1 MPEFNITRRAA
12 IALAAP
18 ALLLARRAQAQ
29 GQDFPNRPVRIIV
42 PSPAGGPTDAIA
54 RLVAPGLAEGW
65 NYPAVID
72 NRVGGTGAVGS
83 QAVARSA
90 PDGHTLLV
98 NASMHAI
105 IPSIM
110 PNLPYNAI
118 TDFTPIALL
127 ASGPYVLVAHPSLQ
141 VTTLADVIALAKA
154 RPGTLNYAS
163 PGSGTGNHFATE
175 LFKSMAGIDIV
186 HVPYP
191 GAAQATTDTVGGQ
204 VQLMLNNMISAV
216 PHIEAGRLRAI
227 AVTSAH
233 RSAALPNVPTFA
245 ETLPGFEAIT
255 WYGMWGPAGLPD
267 ALTNDLNRR
276 ANTAM
281 RTDTMKSRLALL
293 GVEPGNDSPQ
303 DFGRFVVSE
312 LDKWAVVARV
322 SGARAD

>member
-1 MPEFNITRRAA
+1 MPIPIVSRRACA
-12 IALAAP
+12 VAVASVLT
-18 ALLLARRAQAQ
+18 ARGARAQ
-29 GQDFPNRPVRIIV
+29 GQDFPNRPVRIVV

-54 RLVAPGLAEGW
+54 RLAAPGLAEGW
-65 NYPAVID
+65 TQPAVID
-72 NRVGGTGAVGS
+72 NRVGGTGVVGC
-83 QAVARSA
+83 QFVARSA

-110 PNLPYNAI
+110 PNIPYNVN
-118 TDFTPIALL
+118 TDFTSIALL
-127 ASGPYVLVAHPSLQ
+127 ASGPYVLVAHPS
-141 VTTLADVIALAKA
+141 VPVRTLADVIALAKA

-163 PGSGTGNHFATE
+163 PGSGTGNHFGTE

-227 AVTSAH
+227 AVTSLH
-233 RSAALPNVPTFA
+233 RSAALPDVPTFA

-255 WYGMWGPAGLPD
+255 WYGMFGPAGMPD
-267 ALTNDLNRR
+267 ALTEDLNRR
-276 ANTAM
+276 ANAAM
-281 RTDTMKSRLALL
+281 ATDAMKSRLAAL
-293 GVEPGNDSPQ
+293 GVEPGTDTPQ
-303 DFGRFVVSE
+303 EFGRFVASE
-312 LDKWAVVARV
+312 TEKWAQVARV

>member
-1 MPEFNITRRAA
+1 MPSPRVSRRACA
-12 IALAAP
+12 ASLASAWAAP
-18 ALLLARRAQAQ
+18 KARAQ
-29 GQDFPNRPVRIIV
+29 GQDFPNRPVRLIV

-65 NYPAVID
+65 TQPAIVD
-72 NRVGGTGAVGS
+72 NRVGGTGAVGC
-83 QAVARSA
+83 QLVARSA

-110 PNLPYNAI
+110 PNLPYNVG
-118 TDFTPIALL
+118 TDFTAIALL
-127 ASGPYVLVAHPSLQ
+127 ASGPYVLVAHPS
-141 VTTLADVIALAKA
+141 VPVRTLADVIALAKA

-163 PGSGTGNHFATE
+163 PGSGTGNHFGTE
-175 LFKSMAGIDIV
+175 LFKAMAGIDIV

-191 GAAQATTDTVGGQ
+191 GAAPATTDTVAGN

-227 AVTSAH
+227 AVTSLH
-233 RSAALPNVPTFA
+233 RSPALPDVPTFA

-255 WYGMWGPAGLPD
+255 WYGMLGPAGLPD

-276 ANTAM
+276 ANAAM
-281 RTDTMKSRLALL
+281 GTDEMKSRLAAL
-293 GVEPGNDSPQ
+293 GVEPAQDSPQ
-303 DFGRFVVSE
+303 EFGRFVTSE
-312 LDKWAVVARV
+312 TEKWAQVARV
-322 SGARAD
+322 SGAKAD

>member
-1 MPEFNITRRAA
+1 MPSLPVSRRVGGV
-12 IALAAP
+12 LAT
-18 ALLLARRAQAQ
+18 LSVLGDRADAQ
-29 GQDFPNRPVRIIV
+29 PSDFPNRPVRIVV

-54 RLVAPGLAEGW
+54 RLVAPGVAEGW
-65 NYPAVID
+65 AQPAVVD
-72 NRVGGTGAVGS
+72 NRVGGTGAVGC
-83 QAVARSA
+83 QLVARSA

-110 PNLPYNAI
+110 PNLPYNVG

-127 ASGPYVLVAHPSLQ
+127 AIGPYVLVAHPS
-141 VTTLADVIALAKA
+141 VPARTLADVIALARA
-154 RPGTLNYAS
+154 RPGGLNYAS

-175 LFKSMAGIDIV
+175 LLKAMAGIDIV

-227 AVTSAH
+227 AVTSAQ
-233 RSAALPNVPTFA
+233 RSPALPDVPTFA
-245 ETLPGFEAIT
+245 ETLPGFEATT
-255 WYGMWGPAGLPD
+255 WYGMFGPAGLPD

-276 ANTAM
+276 ATAAM
-281 RTDTMKSRLALL
+281 RTDAMKSRLAAL
-293 GVEPGNDSPQ
+293 GVEPGRDTPQ
-303 DFGRFVVSE
+303 EFGRFVAGE
-312 LDKWAVVARV
+312 TQKWARVARV

>member
-1 MPEFNITRRAA
+1 MPFPVASRRACAAA
-12 IALAAP
+12 IASAALG
-18 ALLLARRAQAQ
+18 AGAARAQ
-29 GQDFPNRPVRIIV
+29 GQDFPSRPVRLIV
-42 PSPAGGPTDAIA
+42 PSPAGGPTDAVA

-65 NYPAVID
+65 TQPAVID
-72 NRVGGTGAVGS
+72 NRVGGTGAVGC
-83 QAVARSA
+83 QLVARSA

-110 PNLPYNAI
+110 PNLPYNAN
-118 TDFTPIALL
+118 TDFTAIALL
-127 ASGPYVLVAHPSLQ
+127 ASGPYVLVAHPS
-141 VTTLADVIALAKA
+141 VPVHTLADVIALAKA

-163 PGSGTGNHFATE
+163 PGSGTGNHFGTE
-175 LFKSMAGIDIV
+175 LFKAMAGIDIV

-255 WYGMWGPAGLPD
+255 WYGMFGPAGMPD
-267 ALTNDLNRR
+267 TLANDLNRR
-276 ANTAM
+276 ANAAM
-281 RTDTMKSRLALL
+281 RTDAMKSRLAAL
-293 GVEPGNDSPQ
+293 GVEPGSDTPQ
-303 DFGRFVVSE
+303 DFGRFVASE
-312 LDKWAVVARV
+312 TEKWAQVARV
-322 SGARAD
+322 SGAKAD